1 MEFFNKKEDV
11 IDIKLTRYGKNLL
24 SRGSFKPVYYMFFD
38 DDILYNSKKGGFT
51 EEQNKAEERILKNTP
66 RLKTQSVTLGV
77 ETNFDVEYQEYA
89 YSRDK
94 DVALDDILSQQYN
107 SANGTG
113 LNQLEEGLETLRS
126 SLENE
131 SGTPVDPMGSFAR
144 MSQLDL
150 DMFATQNEKVRSKRK
165 AIEDNN
171 KLRFYPFKKVCDYI
185 TQERILLYPI
195 HKQEIQSQ
203 ESPYYD
209 VLSLGTNFQ
218 KEIEYQHFTASGI
231 IKNVPQLTM
240 SPSYTVIKDI
250 TNKTEPR
257 QVTREDSFDLT
268 SEEVVFADQ
277 SKLSLEKKEIILDIE
292 EVNTFSGNDN
302 FTLEVYEVETTKD
315 ENDKDINIL
324 KKIDDIS
331 DIRSLFSIKADE
343 SIKIDGEAYKNKR
356 QKNNKKRFDL

>member
-1 MEFFNKKEDV
+1 
-11 IDIKLTRYGKNLL
+11 
-24 SRGSFKPVYYMFFD
+24 
-38 DDILYNSKKGGFT
+38 
-51 EEQNKAEERILKNTP
+51 
-66 RLKTQSVTLGV
+66 
-77 ETNFDVEYQEYA
+77 
-89 YSRDK
+89 
-94 DVALDDILSQQYN
+94 
-107 SANGTG
+107 
-113 LNQLEEGLETLRS
+113 
-126 SLENE
+126 
-131 SGTPVDPMGSFAR
+131 
-144 MSQLDL
+144 
-150 DMFATQNEKVRSKRK
+150 
-165 AIEDNN
+165 
-171 KLRFYPFKKVCDYI
+171 
-185 TQERILLYPI
+185 
-195 HKQEIQSQ
+195 
-203 ESPYYD
+203 
-209 VLSLGTNFQ
+209 LGTNFQ